1 MKTIVKSKSKKMTNN
16 TKQTNFDLNKAAQKS
31 RKEHGD
37 AYENENQDLL
47 TKAGIACTKDVVK
60 LNDGSS
66 VIGDHCYKEF
76 WIESTTHFDK
86 KRIKEFLGKKQEI
99 EKATKKYKTF
109 VLFYEKELTASTTKL
124 VLPLEIDGWLIIA
137 GEAQVNAYVS
147 TFGRLKAFSQ
157 NGKVQVATPTMIP
170 VHMLEANPLNRDE
183 VKEGVVNIAKSI
195 INDGFLTCLYVV
207 PVMEKGKIVK
217 YMLFEGHHRLSAVK
231 LAAKWGHEIK
241 ELPCVVVDW
250 VTTDDMER
258 VSELLIKINVE
269 YKTWKLRDYI
279 KHHAKVAEILKLKAK
294 KFSYDTLLE
303 LMTLGKH
310 NGFGDNFLV
319 YIFGKCYGASL
330 WLDLPN
336 IQDGEFRM
344 TETIYNNYVVPFIDE
359 LNVHFDDA
367 KANKLYN
374 NGVYQ
379 YLCKRLF
386 IDFKAGRLT
395 QKDVSKYLGAYNMLG
410 DKTPTKTEHLKEMW
424 DGELLKQFN
433 KLGRF

>member
-1 MKTIVKSKSKKMTNN
+1 MKTIVKTKSKKMSNN
-16 TKQTNFDLNKAAQKS
+16 TKQNNFDLNKAAQQN
-31 RKEHGD
+31 RREHGE
-37 AYENENQDLL
+37 AFENENQELL
-47 TKAGIACTKDVVK
+47 IEAGIACNKDIVK
-60 LNDGSS
+60 FSDGSS
-66 VIGDHCYKEF
+66 VIGDHCYKEY

-86 KRIKEFLGKKQEI
+86 KRINEFLGKKQAI
-99 EKATKKYKTF
+99 EKTTKKYKTF
-109 VLFYEKELTASTTKL
+109 VLFYEKALTPKTEKL
-124 VLPLEIDGWLIIA
+124 VLPLEADGWLIIA
-137 GEAQVNAYVS
+137 GEAQINAYVS

-157 NGKVQVATPTMIP
+157 NGNVKVATPQMIP
-170 VHMLEANPLNRDE
+170 VDMLVANPLNRDE

-207 PVMEKGKIVK
+207 PVMKNGKIVN

-344 TETIYNNYVVPFIDE
+344 SENVYNNYVVPFIDE
-359 LNVHFDDA
+359 LNVYFDEA
-367 KANKLYN
+367 KAHKLYN
-374 NGVYQ
+374 NNVYQ

-386 IDFKAGRLT
+386 IDFKAGNVT
-395 QKDVSKYLGAYNMLG
+395 QKQISKYLAAYNMLG
-410 DKTPTKTEHLKEMW
+410 DKTPTKIEHLKEMW
-424 DGELLKQFN
+424 DGELLKQYN
-433 KLGRF
+433 KFGRF